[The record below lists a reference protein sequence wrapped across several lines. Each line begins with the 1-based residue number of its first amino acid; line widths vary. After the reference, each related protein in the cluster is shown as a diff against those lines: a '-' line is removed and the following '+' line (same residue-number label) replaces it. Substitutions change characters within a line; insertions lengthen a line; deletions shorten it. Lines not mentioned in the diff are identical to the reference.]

1 MSELRYPLW
10 QKPYEE
16 ALLESDLQKLRERL
30 MEAENAIFLRL
41 QELSASTAGNRGE
54 RLAINDAILGLR
66 SLQTKKLNFP
76 NGGSE

>member
-1 MSELRYPLW
+1 MTELRYPQW

-16 ALLESDLQKLRERL
+16 ALLEGNPQKLREKL

-41 QELSASTAGNRGE
+41 QELSYHTDHYEE
-54 RLAINDAILGLR
+54 RLAINDAISGLR

-76 NGGSE
+76 DGRSE